1 MTTSEADG
9 RQIMEMALKQLV
21 ENNKISQQQ
30 FEKSIQS
37 NQ

>member
-1 MTTSEADG
+1 MTNSKADG
-9 RQIMEMALKQLV
+9 RQIMEMALKQLA

-30 FEKSIQS
+30 FEKFIQS

>member
-1 MTTSEADG
+1 MATSEADG
-9 RQIMEMALKQLV
+9 REIMDMALKDLA

-30 FEKSIQS
+30 FEKFIQS